1 VQQISRLS
9 KTTVFIPRQMSLDRK
24 TIETLEQSFWR
35 KLEPVVL
42 ENFME
47 LLEKE
52 VENYEAK

>member
-1 VQQISRLS
+1 MQQISRLS

-24 TIETLEQSFWR
+24 TIETPEQSFWR
-35 KLEPVVL
+35 ELEPIVL
-42 ENFME
+42 GNFME